1 MITDRYIPDPAEF
14 SGDIDSSDFK
24 TNTRM
29 FHTLSDIADR
39 IRADESFNR
48 SCEKQTSIIRNNKNK
63 NKESWGKAMISYS

>member
-1 MITDRYIPDPAEF
+1 MITDRYIPDPSEF
-14 SGDIDSSDFK
+14 AGKIYSSDFE

-63 NKESWGKAMISYS
+63 NKDS

>member
-1 MITDRYIPDPAEF
+1 MITDRFIRDPDEF
-14 SGDIDSSDFK
+14 SGNIYSSDFE

-63 NKESWGKAMISYS
+63 NKES

>member
-14 SGDIDSSDFK
+14 SGDIDSSDFE

-48 SCEKQTSIIRNNKNK
+48 SCESKLL
-63 NKESWGKAMISYS
+63 